1 MPFRHSDAFALI
13 FIIKLHFNFLM
24 YSSNIEQN
32 LPDITNS
39 NEKRKWNANLYSY
52 LCRAKQ
58 YAIRMHFL
66 ELQLHNNILKAIS
79 DEGFKE
85 PTLIQEKVIPLV
97 LAGKDVIGS
106 AQTGTGK
113 TAAFALPILQR
124 LLDGGNVVK
133 RGKKITT
140 LVLSPTRE
148 LAVQINEAFNTFAK
162 YTNITSAAVYGG
174 MSIEPQKDVLKKG
187 VDILVAT
194 PGRLL
199 DLFKQELFYPDY
211 IETLVIDEAD
221 MMLDMGFIDDVQK
234 IDKICPAE
242 KQVLFFSATMPQK
255 VVGLSNSILKSP
267 ELIDVAPRSSVA
279 KTVEQLLY
287 YVPKAKKMEL
297 CLHIL
302 RNTVKGNILIFRR
315 TKFGVEKLEQTLIKN
330 QYKVASI
337 HGDKSQAK
345 RQEALNLFKDGDV
358 NILIGTDVASRGIDI
373 ENLDAVINF
382 DLPNVP
388 ETYVHRIGR
397 TGRAG
402 ESGKAYSFCSA
413 DEKDYVLSIQ
423 KLTHLSIP
431 VDTDHPYP
439 LDPNAKPQIH
449 KKKSGS
455 KHRKGR
461 KSEAS
466 KKNKKRWY

>member
-1 MPFRHSDAFALI
+1 
-13 FIIKLHFNFLM
+13 
-24 YSSNIEQN
+24 
-32 LPDITNS
+32 
-39 NEKRKWNANLYSY
+39 
-52 LCRAKQ
+52 
-58 YAIRMHFL
+58 MHFL
-66 ELQLHNNILKAIS
+66 ELNLHNTLLKAIS
-79 DEGFKE
+79 EEGFTA
-85 PTLIQEKVIPLV
+85 PTAIQQKVIPLV
-97 LAGKDVIGS
+97 LEGRDVIGS

-124 LLDGGNVVK
+124 LLAGGNVVK
-133 RGKKITT
+133 RGKKVSA

-148 LAVQINEAFNTFAK
+148 LAVQIHETFKTFAK
-162 YTNITSAAVYGG
+162 YTNITSTVVYGG

-199 DLFKQELFYPDY
+199 DLYKQEFFHPNF

-221 MMLDMGFIDDVQK
+221 LMLDMGFIDEVQK
-234 IDKICPAE
+234 IEKICPDH
-242 KQVLFFSATMPQK
+242 KQVLFFSATMPLK
-255 VVGLSNSILKSP
+255 LVGISNEILNNPVS
-267 ELIDVAPRSSVA
+267 VAVAARSSAA
-279 KTVEQLLY
+279 KTVNQLLY

-297 CLHIL
+297 CLHLL

-315 TKFGVEKLEQTLIKN
+315 TIFGVDKLEQTLLKN
-330 QYKVASI
+330 KYKVTSI
-337 HGDKSQAK
+337 HGDKSQTK
-345 RQEALNLFKDGDV
+345 RQEALEQFKAGEV

-382 DLPNVP
+382 DLPNIP

-402 ESGKAYSFCSA
+402 VQGKAYSFCGA
-413 DEKDYVLSIQ
+413 DEKEYVLSIQ
-423 KLTHLSIP
+423 KLIHTEIE
-431 VDTDHPYP
+431 VFTDHPYP
-439 LDPNAKPQIH
+439 LDPAEKPQIH
-449 KKKSGS
+449 KKKGGS

-461 KSEAS
+461 KSEGS